1 MNNIYFP
8 LTSPV
13 NTDSFDTTLDTERIS
28 FREKNTVVYENVL
41 RSPRVNK
48 GPDAVS
54 TTGKNISV
62 LGSPSDITIR
72 CGDFD
77 LKTSAEYYLDE
88 VKEIK
93 PPVSGEVIDVKA
105 NYDTKDIFYL
115 VKQANGDYVY
125 CKNNVVV
132 ETIKRDSSWVDFTCF
147 LSVYGKRIKSY
158 VDRRSYIYLEYEG
171 STQTF
176 DSWVN
181 LTGQTIV
188 KPYAFNNGEFYS

>member
-8 LTSPV
+8 LNAPV

-28 FREKNTVVYENVL
+28 FRKKNTAVYENVL
-41 RSPRVNK
+41 RSPRLNK

-77 LKTSAEYYLDE
+77 LKTSALYYLDE

-93 PPVSGEVIDVKA
+93 PPVSGEVTDIKA
-105 NYDTKDIFYL
+105 NVDTKDIFYL
-115 VKQANGDYVY
+115 V
-125 CKNNVVV
+125 
-132 ETIKRDSSWVDFTCF
+132 
-147 LSVYGKRIKSY
+147 
-158 VDRRSYIYLEYEG
+158 
-171 STQTF
+171 
-176 DSWVN
+176 
-181 LTGQTIV
+181 
-188 KPYAFNNGEFYS
+188 